1 MLYRVYCRRNERNG
15 SLFPMPDAAFG
26 FGLSAARL
34 SLAVS
39 TIYGNLAVSLMAL
52 GKIDEAGTVLS
63 EAAGRNLQSDYLLQV
78 NYWRELLRGNSD
90 EMKRILLRSLDV
102 PGAQSLLLSEQANT
116 EAYFGHFDKARQ
128 LSNCGLPGRSLRLR
142 SHLRKH
148 MGGKAR
154 LEWKYDPGRRPAPGE
169 DRCRHRSRQRGS
181 PTLRAL
187 RA

>member
-1 MLYRVYCRRNERNG
+1 MLYRVYCRRNQRNG

-78 NYWRELLRGNSD
+78 NYWREFLRGNSD
-90 EMKRILLRSLDV
+90 EMKRGTKRGSRSLSCTSSGGGSGD
-102 PGAQSLLLSEQANT
+102 
-116 EAYFGHFDKARQ
+116 R
-128 LSNCGLPGRSLRLR
+128 RLR
-142 SHLRKH
+142 T
-148 MGGKAR
+148 
-154 LEWKYDPGRRPAPGE
+154 
-169 DRCRHRSRQRGS
+169 S
-181 PTLRAL
+181 PRFDFQGA
-187 RA
+187 ASNA